1 MAKSEDRLKRLEEKR
16 AQINAEI
23 QRVRA
28 REQKEERK
36 RDTRRKVLV
45 GAMILSKVDSGDW
58 PEDRLMAAM
67 NTYLD
72 RDHDREL
79 FGLPPKAETQQ
90 AEETPQSE

>member
-1 MAKSEDRLKRLEEKR
+1 MAKSVDRLKRLEEKR

-45 GAMILSKVDSGDW
+45 GAMILGKVDSGDW
-58 PEDRLMAAM
+58 PEDRLMTAM
-67 NTYLD
+67 DDYLD

-79 FGLPPKAETQQ
+79 FGLPPKAKTGQ
-90 AEETPQSE
+90 AEKAPESE